1 MPGSVVGGKSK
12 RSLLILR
19 RAAASK
25 TGMRSEPI
33 KIQAI
38 APATVRVPGRAPR
51 WVMPAV
57 KVAMIVADVL
67 VAVGAFAGAFY
78 LRESR
83 QLWEFA
89 ADGSFGWSSRFAP
102 YALLLPF
109 VVATRLLVI
118 RYYDLYR
125 LRGEFS
131 FVEDAVRLFKST
143 AIGSLLIVA
152 AAFLYRGGFEYRA
165 FSYARSVFLLDFLL
179 ALTGIVLV
187 RLLVRG
193 AQTIVR
199 SRGINLIPTLVVGRG
214 PEAALCINEM
224 RARPALGYRVIG
236 VVEATQTKSLPY
248 KSSGTSLSKGGGGSF
263 FEGVPVVGD
272 LKELPE
278 AIRDA
283 GANEVIIAD
292 ASVDG
297 DALFEV
303 MMRCGR
309 RRGVEFRI
317 APNLFNCLPRKTEI
331 DQIGA
336 LPMIRLFR
344 EPLSGSAR
352 LLKRSSDLAIAAL
365 ALILAA
371 PIWLLI
377 ALLIKL
383 SSPGPVFYLQERVGM
398 DGRIFLCYKFRTM
411 LPGADSNVHRE
422 YQKQFIAGRAE
433 ANLGNGEQPVYK
445 FQSDARITR
454 VGRWLRRASLDEIPQ
469 LLNVLRGD
477 MSIVG
482 PRPPIPY
489 EVEDYELWHRKRL
502 DMKPGLTGLWQ
513 VSGRNRIPFEE
524 MVKLDLYYIE
534 NWSLLLDL
542 KIIMRTALVIIRGDG
557 Y

>member
-1 MPGSVVGGKSK
+1 
-12 RSLLILR
+12 
-19 RAAASK
+19 
-25 TGMRSEPI
+25 MRSEPI
-33 KIQAI
+33 NIQAI
-38 APATVRVPGRAPR
+38 SPSTVRVPGRAPR
-51 WVMPAV
+51 WVIPAV
-57 KVAMIVADVL
+57 KVAMIVADVII
-67 VAVGAFAGAFY
+67 AVSAFAGAFY
-78 LRESR
+78 LRESHE
-83 QLWEFA
+83 LWQFA
-89 ADGSFGWSSRFAP
+89 ADGSFSWSSRFAP

-109 VVATRLLVI
+109 VVATRVLLI

-131 FVEDAVRLFKST
+131 FVEDALRLFKST

-179 ALTGIVLV
+179 ALAGIVLL

-193 AQTIVR
+193 AQTVVR

-224 RARPALGYRVIG
+224 RERPALGYRVIG
-236 VVEATQTKSLPY
+236 VVEATPNSLRY
-248 KSSGTSLSKGGGGSF
+248 KGIETSLSKSGSASF

-272 LKELPE
+272 LRELPE

-292 ASVDG
+292 ANVDG
-297 DALFEV
+297 DTLFEV

-344 EPLSGSAR
+344 EPLSSSAR

-365 ALILAA
+365 ALLLAA

-383 SSPGPVFYLQERVGM
+383 DSRGPVFYLQERVGM

-411 LPGADSNVHRE
+411 HLGADSKAHRE
-422 YQKQFIAGRAE
+422 YQKQFIAGHAE

-445 FQSDARITR
+445 FQSDTRITR
-454 VGRWLRRASLDEIPQ
+454 VGRWLRRASLDEVPQ
-469 LLNVLRGD
+469 LFNVLRGD
-477 MSIVG
+477 MSVVG

>member
-1 MPGSVVGGKSK
+1 MKAELANK
-12 RSLLILR
+12 R
-19 RAAASK
+19 
-25 TGMRSEPI
+25 
-33 KIQAI
+33 AI
-38 APATVRVPGRAPR
+38 APSSVRVAGKAPR
-51 WVMPAV
+51 WVIPTVRLVMIATDAAIAV
-57 KVAMIVADVL
+57 S
-67 VAVGAFAGAFY
+67 AFAGAFY
-78 LRESR
+78 LREARS
-83 QLWEFA
+83 LWQIA
-89 ADGSFGWSSRFAP
+89 ADGSFSWNSRFAP
-102 YALLLPF
+102 YAVLLPF
-109 VVATRLLVI
+109 VIVTRVLLL

-131 FVEDAVRLFKST
+131 FVEDAISLFKST

-152 AAFLYRGGFEYRA
+152 AAFLYRGGFQYRA
-165 FSYARSVFLLDFLL
+165 FSYARSVFLLDFVL
-179 ALTGIVLV
+179 ALVGIVLV
-187 RLLVRG
+187 RILVRTG
-193 AQTIVR
+193 QTVAR

-214 PEAALCINEM
+214 PEATLCITEM
-224 RARPALGYRVIG
+224 RERPALGYRVIG
-236 VVEATQTKSLPY
+236 VIEKDSRQL
-248 KSSGTSLSKGGGGSF
+248 SGASQ

-272 LKELPE
+272 LKDLPD
-278 AIRDA
+278 AIREA

-292 ASVDG
+292 PNVDG

-344 EPLSGSAR
+344 EPLSNSAR
-352 LLKRSSDLAIAAL
+352 LLKRSSDIVIAAL
-365 ALILAA
+365 ALLLAA
-371 PIWLLI
+371 PLWLLI

-383 SSPGPVFYLQERVGM
+383 DSRGPVFYLQERVGM
-398 DGRIFLCYKFRTM
+398 DGRLFLCYKFRTM
-411 LPGADSNVHRE
+411 TPGADSKVHRE

-433 ANLGNGEQPVYK
+433 ANLGDGEQPVYK

-454 VGRWLRRASLDEIPQ
+454 VGRWLRRASLDEVPQ

-477 MSIVG
+477 MSVVG

-542 KIIMRTALVIIRGDG
+542 KIILRTALVIIRGDG